1 MKLSLVVLSEGKAN
15 GQRIPV
21 TLSQFVIG
29 RDPQCNLKPASP
41 MISKRHC
48 GLLVKDGQVWIRDFN
63 SSNGTFVNDE
73 QVKGQRRLQ
82 NDDVLK
88 IGPLQFRL
96 VIEAPT
102 PVNKATPIPP
112 KAKANKGGEEDVADM
127 LLSLGDDADAAPME
141 SASDQEVSSSTVMDI
156 PAFNPA
162 APPPEAAKV
171 PEEPKKPEPKKEE
184 KKPSAQQ
191 STAAAAKAILE
202 KYTKRQ
208 R

>member
-21 TLSQFVIG
+21 TLAQFVIG
-29 RDPQCNLKPASP
+29 RDAQCNLKPASP

-48 GLLVKDGQVWIRDFN
+48 ALIVKDGQVWIRDFN
-63 SSNGTFVNDE
+63 STNGTFVNDE
-73 QVKGQRRLQ
+73 PVKGQRRLQ
-82 NDDVLK
+82 NDDILK
-88 IGPLQFRL
+88 VGPLQFRL
-96 VIEAPT
+96 AIEAPT
-102 PVNKATPIPP
+102 PVNKPTPIPP
-112 KAKANKGGEEDVADM
+112 KANASKEGEEDVADM
-127 LLSLGDDADAAPME
+127 LLSLGDDAEGAAAQE
-141 SASDQEVSSSTVMDI
+141 SSSDQEMSGSTVMDM

-162 APPPEAAKV
+162 PPEPAAKA

-184 KKPSAQQ
+184 KKPTAQQ

-202 KYTKRQ
+202 KYTRRQ